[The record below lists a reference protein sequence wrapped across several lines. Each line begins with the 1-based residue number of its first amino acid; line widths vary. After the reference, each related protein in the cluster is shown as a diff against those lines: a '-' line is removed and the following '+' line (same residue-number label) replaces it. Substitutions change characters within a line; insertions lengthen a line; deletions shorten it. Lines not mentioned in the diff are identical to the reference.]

1 MPTAIKTK
9 NEFQVLHIL
18 VRYTDDDFDKQRVIR
33 MSNQRQA
40 NFRLLHDRLKRC
52 KYHLVYIK
60 CYEISYISSPKE
72 RSPDLIAKITRRL

>member
-33 MSNQRQA
+33 MSNI
-40 NFRLLHDRLKRC
+40 NDRLI
-52 KYHLVYIK
+52 LD
-60 CYEISYISSPKE
+60 CYMIHVG
-72 RSPDLIAKITRRL
+72 

>member
-33 MSNQRQA
+33 MSNI
-40 NFRLLHDRLKRC
+40 NDRLILDC
-52 KYHLVYIK
+52 YMIYLVTK
-60 CYEISYISSPKE
+60 GTF
-72 RSPDLIAKITRRL
+72 TRFDS